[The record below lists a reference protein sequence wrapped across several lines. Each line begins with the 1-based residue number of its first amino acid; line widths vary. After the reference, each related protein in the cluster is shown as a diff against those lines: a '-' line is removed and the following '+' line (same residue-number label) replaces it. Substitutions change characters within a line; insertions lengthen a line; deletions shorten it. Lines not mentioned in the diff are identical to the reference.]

1 MICEASSDAVFRLGG
16 AGQAV
21 WDKAENLSAQYAC
34 LVNCRTLDT
43 LHVATALLLGFRDF
57 VSLDRRQRS
66 LAEHVG
72 LRVKP

>member
-1 MICEASSDAVFRLGG
+1 M
-16 AGQAV
+16 